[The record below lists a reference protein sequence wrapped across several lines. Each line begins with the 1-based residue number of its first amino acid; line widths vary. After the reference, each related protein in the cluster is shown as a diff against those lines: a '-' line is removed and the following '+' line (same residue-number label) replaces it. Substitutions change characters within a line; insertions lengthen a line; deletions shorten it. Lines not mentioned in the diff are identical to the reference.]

1 MNGAPS
7 RAKPTPNGRRL
18 WRPSAALRG
27 RLIPDY
33 ATQEGRKANEDM
45 LNADLSEWTR
55 TQTPRQIMHLLQ
67 RAGVAA
73 TAVLTGE
80 GLYWDP
86 HLRERDYIDTLDH
99 PDWGVLEQPGVT
111 VRLSETPGGSRMPS
125 AALGEH
131 NDHVLRSI
139 LGLSDAEVK
148 QLASIGALA

>member
-1 MNGAPS
+1 MEAIGSPAW
-7 RAKPTPNGRRL
+7 A
-18 WRPSAALRG
+18 
-27 RLIPDY
+27 LIPDY
-33 ATQEGRKANEDM
+33 ATQESRKSNEAA
-45 LNADLSEWTR
+45 LNESLSEWTR
-55 TQTPRQIMHLLQ
+55 AQTPRQIMHLLQ

-131 NDHVLRSI
+131 NDYVLRDI
-139 LGLSDAEVK
+139 LGLSEAEVK
-148 QLASIGALA
+148 QLESIGALA